1 MDPLYM
7 GIEGDIISYIEL
19 QFPKAREMAVAV
31 QHAVYA
37 SLVECR
43 RNDSGKE
50 IVVFDV
56 EVELAQRRACDIRRV
71 EQIALVF
78 SDGGETRLPEVLAL
92 RSDFPKVPH
101 LNFRDQEYPRSLCIF
116 DDPPEEVKLHWSAPR
131 VVERIRQWLAL
142 TAKGTLHLND
152 QPLEP
157 LLPGS
162 LCQLVV
168 PHDLFTAVSGSEILV
183 VGKPIDSGHG
193 IKTFIATRVEEKK
206 TQPDGFGCVVT
217 PIVAQPQ
224 LHGIIA
230 AVPQN
235 LSELH
240 DFLNVGG
247 VDLIGELRKRLK
259 IWKAQSS
266 SIVEATLI
274 LIVWLPKQRDA
285 TASPETSDL
294 RAFLTT
300 IPIRKI
306 GVEIGIW
313 GDVDGVLGDLI
324 PLDETKAGQQ
334 VSLTLLNPHWAFSR
348 EQAVEFS
355 GFESEHEMKLV
366 LVGVGALGSQM
377 FMNLVR
383 MGYGQ
388 WTLIDDDF
396 LLPHNLGRHA
406 LTETFIGFPKAQALA
421 FVANGMLG
429 GEPVAHGVVANVLDT
444 SDETVK
450 EFAEAQMIIDVS
462 TSIPAARHL
471 THDVESSARRVSL
484 FLNPKATDLVVLSED
499 QQRTVP
505 LDMIEMQY
513 YRHLLHEPALV
524 HHLRRN
530 DERLRYAA
538 SCRDISASIPQEL
551 VALHAALGSRA
562 VRTIASTEDACAT
575 VLSCNPN
582 DLTVAHYRIPLASA
596 IAHKFGEWTLYTD
609 EWFIKKV
616 FAARASK
623 LPNETGGVLLG
634 SYDMQR
640 KIIYLVDT
648 IPSPPDSQ
656 EWPTMYIRGYEGLG
670 QELDRVARITANQL
684 TYAGEWHSHPADV
697 ECKPSRDDQKAFEC
711 LSEVMELDGLPPL
724 MLIVGDN
731 TQYQFYLGHMD
742 A

>member
-1 MDPLYM
+1 MDPMYIE
-7 GIEGDIISYIEL
+7 IEGDIISYAKL
-19 QFPKAREMAVAV
+19 QSPKAKEAAAAV

-37 SLVECR
+37 RLVECR

-56 EVELAQRRACDIRRV
+56 EVELAQRRVCDIRRV
-71 EQIALVF
+71 ERIALVF

-116 DDPPEEVKLHWSAPR
+116 DEPPEEIRLHWSAPR

-142 TAKGTLHLND
+142 TAKGTLHLDD

-162 LCQLVV
+162 LYQLVV
-168 PHDLFTAVSGSEILV
+168 PHDLFTAVSGSVILV

-193 IKTFIATRVEEKK
+193 IKTFIANRVEEKK

-217 PIVAQPQ
+217 LIVAQPQ

-230 AVPQN
+230 AVPQS

-240 DFLNVGG
+240 DFLSGGG
-247 VDLIGELRKRLK
+247 VDLLGELRKRLK
-259 IWKAQSS
+259 IWKAHSS
-266 SIVEATLI
+266 SVVEATLI

-285 TASPETSDL
+285 IASPETSDL

-313 GDVDGVLGDLI
+313 GDVDGALGDLI
-324 PLDETKAGQQ
+324 PPDETKTGQQ
-334 VSLTLLNPHWAFSR
+334 VPLTLLNPHWAFSR
-348 EQAVEFS
+348 ETAVDVS
-355 GFESEHEMKLV
+355 GFEPEDEMKLV

-396 LLPHNLGRHA
+396 LLPHNLGRHT

-421 FVANGMLG
+421 FMANGMLG
-429 GEPVAHGVVANVLDT
+429 GKPVAHGVVANVLDA
-444 SDETVK
+444 SDETAK
-450 EFAEAQMIIDVS
+450 AFAEAQMIIDVS
-462 TSIPAARHL
+462 TSIPAVRHL
-471 THDVESSARRVSL
+471 TQDVESSARRVSL

-499 QQRTVP
+499 QHRTLP

-513 YRHLLHEPALV
+513 YRHLLHEPALE
-524 HHLRRN
+524 HHLQRN

-538 SCRDISASIPQEL
+538 SCRDISASIPQDL
-551 VALHAALGSRA
+551 VALHAALSSRA
-562 VRTIASTEDACAT
+562 VRTLASTEDASAT
-575 VLSCNPN
+575 VLVCNTS
-582 DLTVAHYRIPLASA
+582 DLTVARYRIPLTAP

-609 EWFIKKV
+609 EWFINKV
-616 FAARASK
+616 LTERAGK

-648 IPSPPDSQ
+648 ILSPPDSQ
-656 EWPTMYIRGYEGLG
+656 EWPTVYIRGYDGLG
-670 QELDRVARITANQL
+670 QDLARVARITANQL
-684 TYAGEWHSHPADV
+684 TYAGEWHSHPAGV
-697 ECKPSRDDQKAFEC
+697 GCKPSHDDQKAFEW
-711 LSEVMELDGLPPL
+711 LGEVMELDGLPPL

-731 TQYQFYLGHMD
+731 NKYQFYLGHME

>member
-1 MDPLYM
+1 MDPMY
-7 GIEGDIISYIEL
+7 IEVEGDIISYSEL
-19 QFPKAREMAVAV
+19 QFPKARETTAAV
-31 QHAVYA
+31 QHAIYT

-43 RNDSGKE
+43 RNDSGEE
-50 IVVFDV
+50 IVVFDA
-56 EVELAQRRACDIRRV
+56 EVELAQRRVCDIRRV
-71 EQIALVF
+71 ERVALVF
-78 SDGGETRLPEVLAL
+78 RDGGETRLPDVLAL

-101 LNFRDQEYPRSLCIF
+101 LNIRDQEYPRSLCIF
-116 DDPPEEVKLHWSAPR
+116 DDPPEEVRLHWSAPR

-142 TAKGTLHLND
+142 TAKGTLHTDD

-162 LCQLVV
+162 LYQLVV
-168 PHDLFTAVSGSEILV
+168 PHDLFTAVTGSEILV
-183 VGKPIDSGHG
+183 VDKPIDSGQG
-193 IKTFIATRVEEKK
+193 RKTLIATRVEEKK
-206 TQPDGFGCVVT
+206 TQPNGFGCVVT

-224 LHGIIA
+224 PHGIIA
-230 AVPQN
+230 AVPKN

-240 DFLNVGG
+240 DFLSVGG
-247 VDLIGELRKRLK
+247 VDLLGELRTRLK
-259 IWKAQSS
+259 IWKGQSS
-266 SIVEATLI
+266 SVVEATLI
-274 LIVWLPKQRDA
+274 FIVWLPKQRDA
-285 TASPETSDL
+285 TALPETSDL

-306 GVEIGIW
+306 GGEIGIW
-313 GDVDGVLGDLI
+313 GDVDGALGDLI
-324 PLDETKAGQQ
+324 SPDETKTGQQ
-334 VSLTLLNPHWAFSR
+334 VPLTLLNPHWAFSR
-348 EQAVEFS
+348 EQAVEVS
-355 GFESEHEMKLV
+355 GFEVEHEMKLV
-366 LVGVGALGSQM
+366 LVGVGALGSQI

-406 LTETFIGFPKAQALA
+406 LTETFIGFPKAPALA

-444 SDETVK
+444 SDETAK
-450 EFAEAQMIIDVS
+450 AFAEAHMIIDVS

-484 FLNPKATDLVVLSED
+484 FLNPKATDLVVLAED
-499 QQRTVP
+499 QQRAVP

-513 YRHLLHEPALV
+513 YRHLLHEPALE
-524 HHLRRN
+524 HHLQRN
-530 DERLRYAA
+530 DERVRYAA
-538 SCRDISASIPQEL
+538 SCRDISASIPQDL

-562 VRTIASTEDACAT
+562 VRTVASTEDAYAT
-575 VLSCNPN
+575 ILACNPN
-582 DLTVAHYRIPLASA
+582 DLTVAPYRIPLSAS
-596 IAHKFGEWTLYTD
+596 ITHKFGEWTLYTD

-640 KIIYLVDT
+640 KIIYLADT
-648 IPSPPDSQ
+648 ILSPPDSQ
-656 EWPTMYIRGYEGLG
+656 EWPTVYIRGYEGLG
-670 QELDRVARITANQL
+670 QELSRVARITANQL
-684 TYAGEWHSHPADV
+684 TYAGEWHSHPAGV
-697 ECKPSRDDQKAFEC
+697 GCRPSYDDQKAFEW
-711 LSEVMELDGLPPL
+711 LGEVMELDGLPPL

-731 TQYQFYLGHMD
+731 TQYQFYLGHME